1 MLVPVVLLAQPWEP
15 RPGVVDAPMNRPR
28 WDAPRAAY
36 LLTAALA
43 DNAALADTAFGTE
56 WVGYDES
63 AQQDILTALGAQTRL
78 ALRMLRDKL
87 GMEIEMDS
95 GGMPDSA
102 DAGIAEDTV
111 RSACGEAAVAAR
123 ELIKPSPRHG
133 AAPECAHC
141 REIVA
146 RTMCGLQIQAYFRLG
161 FTSAMIAGTCRRS
174 AGKAETP
181 PRQ

>member
-1 MLVPVVLLAQPWEP
+1 
-15 RPGVVDAPMNRPR
+15 MNRPR

-43 DNAALADTAFGTE
+43 DNTAFGTE
-56 WVGYDES
+56 WVGYDEG

-78 ALRMLRDKL
+78 ALRMLHDKL

-95 GGMPDSA
+95 GGMPDRA
-102 DAGIAEDTV
+102 DAGIAEGAV
-111 RSACGEAAVAAR
+111 RSACGEAAVAAS
-123 ELIKPSPRHG
+123 ELIKPSPRRG
-133 AAPECAHC
+133 VAPECAHC

-161 FTSAMIAGTCRRS
+161 FTPAMIAGTCRQS

-181 PRQ
+181 PRH

>member
-1 MLVPVVLLAQPWEP
+1 
-15 RPGVVDAPMNRPR
+15 MNRPR

-43 DNAALADTAFGTE
+43 DNTAFGTD

-63 AQQDILTALGAQTRL
+63 TQQDILTALGAQTRL

-95 GGMPDSA
+95 GGMPDRV
-102 DAGIAEDTV
+102 DAGIAEGAIAKGGV

-123 ELIKPSPRHG
+123 ELIKPSPRPG
-133 AAPECAHC
+133 AALECAHC

-146 RTMCGLQIQAYFRLG
+146 RTMCGLQIQAYYRLG
-161 FTSAMIAGTCRRS
+161 FTSAMIAGTCRQS

-181 PRQ
+181 PRH